1 VQGAVPLRGKETG
14 SGGILYS
21 ARPTSIVS
29 TPCGLL
35 TVLVLRQLQGRR
47 VGRTEQTTCGIARCF
62 VRRVGSTEQT
72 TCGIARC
79 FVRRVGSTEQT
90 TRGIARCFVR
100 RVGSTEQT
108 TCGIARCFG
117 STEQTTR
124 GIARCFESQK
134 QSVEFCIGTA
144 VLVMDE
150 CLNKQHRP
158 LLKLSSGNECGAV
171 VEWY

>member
-1 VQGAVPLRGKETG
+1 MQGAVPLRGKETG

-47 VGRTEQTTCGIARCF
+47 VGRTEQTTC
-62 VRRVGSTEQT
+62 
-72 TCGIARC
+72 
-79 FVRRVGSTEQT
+79 
-90 TRGIARCFVR
+90 GIARCFVR

>member
-1 VQGAVPLRGKETG
+1 MQGAVPLRGKETG

-47 VGRTEQTTCGIARCF
+47 VGR
-62 VRRVGSTEQT
+62 
-72 TCGIARC
+72 
-79 FVRRVGSTEQT
+79 
-90 TRGIARCFVR
+90 
-100 RVGSTEQT
+100 TEQT